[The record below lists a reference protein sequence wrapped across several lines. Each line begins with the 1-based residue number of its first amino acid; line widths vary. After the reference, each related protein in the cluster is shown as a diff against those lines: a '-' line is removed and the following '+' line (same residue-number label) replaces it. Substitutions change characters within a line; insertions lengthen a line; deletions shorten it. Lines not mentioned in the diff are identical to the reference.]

1 MAENI
6 LLSAGSGGDTI
17 AADEIASVKHQ
28 RVKIQHGA
36 DGSATDVST
45 ASPLPVEMD
54 SQALTAVLHT
64 ITAKLATDTIQN
76 GLTALTPKF
85 AKIDVTATATLVAAV
100 AGKRIR
106 VLSLTMTLDVQEGSE
121 EYIFK
126 SGAAGTALTGTLG
139 GQTAASAVG
148 PLVIDYSF
156 SPVGHFETASGSLLE
171 LSISGGS
178 PEANGSLVYVEV
190 TP

>member
-1 MAENI
+1 MADNVT
-6 LLSAGSGGDTI
+6 LNSGSGGDTL
-17 AADEIASVKHQ
+17 AADDISSVKHQ

-45 ASPLPVEMD
+45 ASRLPVELD
-54 SQALTAVLHT
+54 SQALTAILHT

-85 AKIDVTATATLVAAV
+85 AKIDLTATGTVVAAV
-100 AGKRIR
+100 SGKQIR
-106 VLSLTMTLDVQEGSE
+106 VLALVMTLELQTGDE
-121 EYIFK
+121 EYTFK

-139 GQTAASAVG
+139 GSTASAINY
-148 PLVIDYSF
+148 PIEYAF
-156 SPVGHFETASGSLLE
+156 CPVGHFETASGSLLE
-171 LSISGGS
+171 LSIAGTT

-190 TP
+190 